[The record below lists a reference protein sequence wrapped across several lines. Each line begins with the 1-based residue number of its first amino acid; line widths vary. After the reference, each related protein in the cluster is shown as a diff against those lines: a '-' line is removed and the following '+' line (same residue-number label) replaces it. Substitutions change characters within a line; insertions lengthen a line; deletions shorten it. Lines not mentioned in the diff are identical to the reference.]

1 MNQISL
7 CMIVKNEESNL
18 QTCLNQIKNF
28 VSEIII
34 IDTGSIDETLKIAK
48 EFTDKIY
55 RYSWINDFSQARNFS
70 LSKAT
75 KPWILV
81 LDADELISKT
91 DQEIIKTLVLQNQED
106 AFVFKHKNYTNDTG
120 VSGWQPSQ
128 NNQESRG
135 ASGFWTAD
143 IIRLFRNNYQ
153 IQFQGKIHET
163 VYNSIKQSNLRLLNT
178 EISVHHYGELNKQR
192 FQEKKQTYSELLKSR
207 LNNKDFKEKTED
219 FICFELATELIKL
232 NKITEAVSYLER
244 AVQISE
250 QENYLLQLGGLY
262 ILQKQL
268 DKAENTLRKASSI
281 NSNNPSILINQA
293 IIASE
298 KQEFNYAIKKLE
310 KALQLNPNSANAY
323 FNLAII
329 YKKKN
334 KSNKAS
340 QYFQKALELNPN
352 YKSKIDSLI

>member
-1 MNQISL
+1 M
-7 CMIVKNEESNL
+7 
-18 QTCLNQIKNF
+18 
-28 VSEIII
+28 
-34 IDTGSIDETLKIAK
+34 
-48 EFTDKIY
+48 
-55 RYSWINDFSQARNFS
+55 
-70 LSKAT
+70 
-75 KPWILV
+75 
-81 LDADELISKT
+81 
-91 DQEIIKTLVLQNQED
+91 
-106 AFVFKHKNYTNDTG
+106 
-120 VSGWQPSQ
+120 
-128 NNQESRG
+128 
-135 ASGFWTAD
+135 
-143 IIRLFRNNYQ
+143 
-153 IQFQGKIHET
+153 
-163 VYNSIKQSNLRLLNT
+163 
-178 EISVHHYGELNKQR
+178 
-192 FQEKKQTYSELLKSR
+192 
-207 LNNKDFKEKTED
+207 NNKDFKEKTED

-352 YKSKIDSLI
+352 YKSKIDSLIWFIEDFE